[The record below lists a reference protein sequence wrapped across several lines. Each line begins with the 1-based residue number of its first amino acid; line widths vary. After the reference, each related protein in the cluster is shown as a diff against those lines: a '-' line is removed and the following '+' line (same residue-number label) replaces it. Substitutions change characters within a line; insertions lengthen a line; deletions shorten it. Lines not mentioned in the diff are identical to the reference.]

1 LEEQSD
7 RGKASDKADD
17 DAIAAQVEKFAK
29 RPMQKPSA
37 ANKADEEELEKI
49 GGASQ
54 KLKEFMQR
62 KIDAEM
68 RKALGK

>member
-7 RGKASDKADD
+7 SGKASD
-17 DAIAAQVEKFAK
+17 
-29 RPMQKPSA
+29 
-37 ANKADEEELEKI
+37 KADEEELEKI

>member
-29 RPMQKPSA
+29 QPMQKPSA
-37 ANKADEEELEKI
+37 ANKTDEEELEKI
-49 GGASQ
+49 GSASQ

-68 RKALGK
+68 RKTLGK

>member
-7 RGKASDKADD
+7 SGKASDKADD

-68 RKALGK
+68 RKTLGK

>member
-29 RPMQKPSA
+29 QPMQKPSA